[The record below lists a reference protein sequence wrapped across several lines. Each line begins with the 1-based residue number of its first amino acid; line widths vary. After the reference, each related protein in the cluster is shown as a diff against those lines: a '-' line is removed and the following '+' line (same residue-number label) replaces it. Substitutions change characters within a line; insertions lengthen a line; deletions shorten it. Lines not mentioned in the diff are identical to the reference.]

1 MSHSD
6 SLLQPECAEAAETK
20 RRHFMWGVATSG
32 YQAEGGYNGT
42 GQPLNNWVWAESSGD
57 VPASGR
63 SADFWH
69 RYPADFDL
77 CQNLGL
83 NAFRLSLEWSR
94 IQPTRELPTDRR
106 AMLPPPPFDDEA
118 LHHYAQLLAACRRAG
133 QEPIVTLH
141 HFTHPAWLG
150 MDAWLNPETVTH
162 FVDYVRHTVD
172 YLLRVLPEEFHCEPP
187 HFYIT
192 VNEPNM
198 LCINHYISRAFPSSV
213 GGGIGKAALCLGH
226 LLEAHARACL
236 AIREIYAAHD
246 AKRPAVTF
254 NNYSSDLYWMDV
266 ALTDLFLCRA
276 HGVARRDVHAHL
288 HHKMLEFN
296 RAFAAEKLMPNHS
309 PRYHI
314 GQWIK
319 RWHESI
325 GAAPL
330 RTPAWQRVINLI
342 YQSNEP
348 LIDYIAFD
356 YYDPFIAHALRWPHF
371 GDYEPRRRSLRDWL
385 LEAVAS
391 KWWDWRVLPEGLS
404 FFAHQLAKRGLP
416 LLIAENGMA
425 QRRRTDN
432 TAFRRR
438 DQFARSVYLREH
450 VRIVKE
456 LVNEGCPLIGYLHWS
471 LFDNYEWG
479 SYTPRFGLYHIDFTG
494 EPDRIAIDYLGDN
507 PSQTYAES
515 IKPPA

>member
-1 MSHSD
+1 MTAPNV
-6 SLLQPECAEAAETK
+6 LLQPDKQGDAAMK
-20 RRHFMWGVATSG
+20 RRHTLWGVAISG
-32 YQAEGGYNGT
+32 YQAEGGYNGV
-42 GQPLNNWVWAESSGD
+42 GQPLNNWVWAERSGD

-63 SADFWH
+63 SADFWN
-69 RYPADFDL
+69 RYSTDFAL
-77 CQNLGL
+77 CQQLGL
-83 NAFRLSLEWSR
+83 SAFRLSLEWSR
-94 IQPTRELPTDRR
+94 IQPCREVPADKRS
-106 AMLPPPPFDDEA
+106 AQPPPPFDDEA
-118 LHHYAQLLAACRRAG
+118 LHHYAAQLAACRRAG
-133 QEPIVTLH
+133 LEPIVTLH

-150 MDAWLNPETVTH
+150 LDAWLEPETVTH
-162 FVDYVRHTVD
+162 FATYVRHTID

-187 HFYIT
+187 RYYIT

-198 LCINHYISRAFPSSV
+198 LAINHYISRAFPSARV
-213 GGGIGKAALCLGH
+213 GGIGKAANCIGH
-226 LLEAHARACL
+226 LLEAHAHACVV
-236 AIREIYAAHD
+236 IREVYD
-246 AKRPAVTF
+246 AYRMERPRVTF
-254 NNYSSDLYWMDV
+254 NNYSSDLYWMDI
-266 ALTDLFLCRA
+266 ALTDLFLCRRE
-276 HGVARRDVHAHL
+276 GVARRDIHAHL
-288 HHKMLEFN
+288 HRKMLDFN
-296 RAFAAEKLMPNHS
+296 QAFAAEKLMPSHS
-309 PRYHI
+309 PRYRI

-330 RTPAWQRVINLI
+330 RLPSWQRVIDLI
-342 YQSNEP
+342 YRHDEP

-391 KWWDWRVLPEGLS
+391 KWWDWRVLPEGLA
-404 FFAHQLAKRGLP
+404 FFARQLAQRGLP

-425 QRRRTDN
+425 QRRRPDN
-432 TAFRRR
+432 TSFMRR

-450 VRIVKE
+450 IRVVKR
-456 LVNEGCPLIGYLHWS
+456 LVDEGCPLIGYLHWS

-507 PSQTYAES
+507 PSQTYAAEIAS
-515 IKPPA
+515 